1 MDGLDVAL
9 AAARRTVLLR
19 EKLEVSRALPPG
31 CKGAACPAFALCQG
45 RCETGAQ
52 AKASN
57 AVISMQIESEA
68 A

>member
-1 MDGLDVAL
+1 MDGLDIAV

-19 EKLEVSRALPPG
+19 EKLELSHGLPAG

-45 RCETGAQ
+45 RCAVRLDGLADETSRGQQ
-52 AKASN
+52 A
-57 AVISMQIESEA
+57 VELA